1 MSDTHAPGIPG
12 TGLLHKLISSISSR
26 TGDTDISR
34 AAIGV
39 YAMRL
44 GGVAAAFLLQVVV
57 AKLIGAEQFG
67 IFAFAWVLA
76 TCIGQFCCC
85 GFNETTNRFLPAYI
99 ISGDLA
105 RARGFVQFSGF
116 FVFTVSA
123 IVCLAGIAGMVLAR
137 NWIPADYFLPTVLAL
152 TCAPLLCITHL
163 KETLAIS
170 RSLPLHGLTPTYI
183 VRPLLLMAAVWMMVS
198 FNLTGP
204 SADTALG
211 ALLLASLVTLAM
223 QSALLSRPVR
233 EQLGT
238 GNATTEVREWMTA
251 SLPLLFAQGFFL
263 LATSLDVFV
272 LSAMVDPE
280 QVGIYF
286 AAAKIVTCVSFVQMA
301 VGAAITRRLSEA
313 TQTGDGTAFAAH
325 YERGRRMMLWPTLAG
340 VMIVTVLSPFI
351 LAVFGPEFPQAVP
364 VVVILS
370 GGILLQAAAGP
381 IQERMMVMGQQKA
394 IAGIIAGSLAFNLA
408 ASVAFTL
415 VLGITGAALASAL
428 SIILRIFLMRRAC
441 LHRPARP

>member
-1 MSDTHAPGIPG
+1 MSELNTSALPVAGPVS
-12 TGLLHKLISSISSR
+12 KLVAMIGSRVGDREISQ
-26 TGDTDISR
+26 

-39 YAMRL
+39 YSMRL

-57 AKLIGAEQFG
+57 AKLIGAEEFG

-99 ISGDLA
+99 VAGDLA

-116 FVFTVSA
+116 LVFTVAA
-123 IVCLAGIAGMVLAR
+123 IVCLATIALMVLAR
-137 NWIPADYFLPTVLAL
+137 DFIPPAYFLPTVLAL

-163 KETLAIS
+163 KESLAIS

-183 VRPLLLMAAVWMMVS
+183 VRPLLLMAAVWIMVS
-198 FNLTGP
+198 FSLSGP

-211 ALLLASLVTLAM
+211 ALLIASLATLVL

-233 EQLGT
+233 AQLGT

-272 LSAMVDPE
+272 LSAMVDAD

-286 AAAKIVTCVSFVQMA
+286 AATKIVACISFVQMA
-301 VGAAITRRLSEA
+301 VGAAIARRLSEA
-313 TQTGDGTAFAAH
+313 CQTADRVAFNTH
-325 YERGRRMMLWPTLAG
+325 FERGRRMMLWPTMVGASL
-340 VMIVTVLSPFI
+340 VCILSPFI
-351 LAVFGPEFPQAVP
+351 LAVFGPEFPAAVP

-370 GGILLQAAAGP
+370 GGILIQAAAGP
-381 IQERMMVMGQQKA
+381 LQERMMVMGQQKA
-394 IAGIIAGSLAFNLA
+394 IAAIIAVCLGFNVV
-408 ASVAFTL
+408 ASVALTL
-415 VLGITGAALASAL
+415 MLGITGAALASGL
-428 SIILRIFLMRRAC
+428 SIILRIALMRRAA
-441 LHRPARP
+441 LPGPL

>member
-1 MSDTHAPGIPG
+1 MSDAHAPAAPL
-12 TGLLHKLISSISSR
+12 TGLILKLIASISSR
-26 TGDTDISR
+26 TGDSEISN
-34 AAIGV
+34 AAMGV

-44 GGVAAAFLLQVVV
+44 SGVAAAFLLQVVV
-57 AKLIGAEQFG
+57 AQFIGAEQFG

-105 RARGFVQFSGF
+105 HARGFVQFSGF

-123 IVCLAGIAGMVLAR
+123 SVCLAGIAILVLAR
-137 NWIPADYFLPTVLAL
+137 HWIPADYFMPTVLAL

-170 RSLPLHGLTPTYI
+170 RSLPLRGLTPTYV
-183 VRPLLLMAAVWMMVS
+183 VRPLLLMAAVWIMVTYGLS
-198 FNLTGP
+198 SA

-211 ALLLASLVTLAM
+211 ALLLASLATLVM
-223 QSALLSRPVR
+223 QSVLLNRPVR

-313 TQTGDGTAFAAH
+313 TQTGNQTAFTTH
-325 YERGRRMMLWPTLAG
+325 YERGRRMMFWPTLAG
-340 VMIVTVLSPFI
+340 VMIITMTSPFI
-351 LAVFGPEFPQAVP
+351 LAVFGPEFPSAVP

-370 GGILLQAAAGP
+370 GGILIQATAGP

-394 IAGIIAGSLAFNLA
+394 IAAIIAGSLAFNMI

-415 VLGITGAALASAL
+415 VLGITGAALASSL

-441 LHRPARP
+441 QFSPSRP